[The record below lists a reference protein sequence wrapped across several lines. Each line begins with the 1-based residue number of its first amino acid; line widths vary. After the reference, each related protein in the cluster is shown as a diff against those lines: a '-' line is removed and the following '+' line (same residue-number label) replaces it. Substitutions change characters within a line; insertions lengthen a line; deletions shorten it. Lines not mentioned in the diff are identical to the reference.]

1 MSDSH
6 LISCPIKRERVS
18 GFSLLELLVVIAII
32 AVLTSYVAPR
42 FLGSV
47 NKSEIQT
54 ARMQIDAFIK
64 ALESF
69 RLDVGRYPVE
79 SEGLP
84 ALIAKPGG
92 VDRWRGP
99 YLKKEAPVD
108 PWGTPYQYRMPGMNG
123 LEFSV
128 VSLGSDR
135 RPGGTG
141 DAADISD

>member
-1 MSDSH
+1 MAYFQYAPC
-6 LISCPIKRERVS
+6 LRKKVS
-18 GFSLLELLVVIAII
+18 AGFSLLELLVVIAII

-47 NKSEIQT
+47 NKSEVQT
-54 ARMQIDAFIK
+54 ARMQIDALAK

-69 RLDVGRYPVE
+69 RLDVGRYPTE

-84 ALIAKPGG
+84 ALIAKPSG

-99 YLKKEAPVD
+99 YLKKEAPAD
-108 PWGTPYQYRMPGMNG
+108 PWGTPYQYRMPGPNG
-123 LEFSV
+123 LEFSI
-128 VSLGSDR
+128 VSLGADR